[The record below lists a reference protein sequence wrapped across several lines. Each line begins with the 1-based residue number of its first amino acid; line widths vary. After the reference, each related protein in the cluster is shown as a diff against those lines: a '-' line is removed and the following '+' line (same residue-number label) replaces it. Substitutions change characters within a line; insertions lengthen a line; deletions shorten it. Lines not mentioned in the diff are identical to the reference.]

1 MTAVEAIAAALGVV
15 NVMLVIRRSVWN
27 FPVAIVMVTL
37 YGAVFFDARLYSDA
51 LLQLV
56 FVALNI
62 YGWASWT
69 AARAEQDVP
78 VRWMPLGT
86 TMLTAGVA
94 LVGWA
99 AWSTVMARL
108 TDAAAP
114 YWDGAV
120 AVLSIT
126 AQILLARRYVEN
138 WLCWI
143 AVNVLA
149 VGLFWTRDL
158 RLTAALYALFLAM
171 AVLGFFRWRRA
182 ATAVA

>member
-1 MTAVEAIAAALGVV
+1 MTALEAIAAALGVV
-15 NVMLVIRRSVWN
+15 NVIMVIRRSVWN

-37 YGAVFFDARLYSDA
+37 YGVVFFDARLYSDA

-56 FVALNI
+56 FVALNL

-69 AARAEQDVP
+69 AARAERSVP
-78 VRWMPLGT
+78 VRWMPVST
-86 TMLTAGVA
+86 AMLAAGLA
-94 LVGWA
+94 LAGWA
-99 AWSTVMARL
+99 AWSTLMARL
-108 TDAAAP
+108 TDAAVP

-138 WLCWI
+138 WLYWI

-171 AVLGFFRWRRA
+171 AVLGFRRWRRA
-182 ATAVA
+182 AMTAA